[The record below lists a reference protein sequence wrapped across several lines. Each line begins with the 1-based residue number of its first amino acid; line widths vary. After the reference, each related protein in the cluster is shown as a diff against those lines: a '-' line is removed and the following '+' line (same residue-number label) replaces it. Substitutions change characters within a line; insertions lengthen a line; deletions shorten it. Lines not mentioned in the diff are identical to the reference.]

1 MIVTGSNQFMNI
13 LFGSMLLTLL
23 ISSPMPSSAGTGDL
37 SGEQKEYCNRWAY
50 RFLSIKDGANF
61 MNNKI
66 SAKKFPRYV
75 DLCLENYAELRNYYK
90 NLKKGK

>member
-1 MIVTGSNQFMNI
+1 MIFTGLIRFMRA
-13 LFGSMLLTLL
+13 LLGAMLLTLL

-37 SGEQKEYCNRWAY
+37 SGEQKEYCNKWAF

-66 SAKKFPRYV
+66 SSKKFPKYV
-75 DLCLENYAELRNYYK
+75 DLCLDYYHELQRMYK
-90 NLKKGK
+90 QKSQAN

>member
-1 MIVTGSNQFMNI
+1 MIFTGLSRFMTA
-13 LFGSMLLTLL
+13 LLGSMLLTRL
-23 ISSPMPSSAGTGDL
+23 ISSPIPLSAGIGDPN
-37 SGEQKEYCNRWAY
+37 SEQKEYCSKWAY

-75 DLCLENYAELRNYYK
+75 DLCLENYDELQRMYK
-90 NLKKGK
+90 QKSQEN